1 MNTNHH
7 VLSASKAVELVAGLI
22 PFHKVIR
29 NSFGERV
36 LSREII
42 RNNGSQTKEGR
53 RSTDDHQQRMVNIGV
68 ATKRNVCSSS
78 LPPRTRKCGR
88 TENQSSVERQ
98 EKVSVECEGS

>member
-22 PFHKVIR
+22 PFPKVIR

-53 RSTDDHQQRMVNIGV
+53 RSTDDHQQRTVNIGV
-68 ATKRNVCSSS
+68 ATKGNVCSSS
-78 LPPRTRKCGR
+78 RR